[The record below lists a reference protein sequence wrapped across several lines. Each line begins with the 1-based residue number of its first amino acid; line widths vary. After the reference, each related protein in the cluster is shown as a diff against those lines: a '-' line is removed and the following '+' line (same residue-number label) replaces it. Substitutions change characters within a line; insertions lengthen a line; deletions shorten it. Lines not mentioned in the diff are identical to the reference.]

1 MNRKKRQ
8 TGKTTFLFLMGI
20 SFSLAFFCSGAEAA
34 AADNNFCQPLS
45 FYSIVNS
52 NSLINIDGIVFMCGT
67 SSKSTTDKKT
77 DKTTDPKDTKVKSGK
92 KTVTDQKNST
102 SQRGAI
108 IDD

>member
-1 MNRKKRQ
+1 MIPEKKVMPTMPAITCRLPAKVRVSILPDRALNEGNHSL
-8 TGKTTFLFLMGI
+8 TSTSATTV
-20 SFSLAFFCSGAEAA
+20 A
-34 AADNNFCQPLS
+34 
-45 FYSIVNS
+45 
-52 NSLINIDGIVFMCGT
+52 
-67 SSKSTTDKKT
+67 TTDKKT